1 MLANVKIENILREL
15 DLDGDGNI
23 DFDEFITA
31 STDHRKLL
39 SPLNIRYVFNLI
51 DKDRDNLL
59 KIEEF

>member
-31 STDHRKLL
+31 STDLRKLL
-39 SPLNIRYVFNLI
+39 SP
-51 DKDRDNLL
+51 
-59 KIEEF
+59 